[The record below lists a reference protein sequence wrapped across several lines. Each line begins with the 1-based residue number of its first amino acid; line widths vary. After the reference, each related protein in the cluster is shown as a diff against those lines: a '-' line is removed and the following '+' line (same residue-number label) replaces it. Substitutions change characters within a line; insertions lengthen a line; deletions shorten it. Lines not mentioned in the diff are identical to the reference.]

1 MDEYEA
7 EEIRAEN
14 ERLKAE
20 MADILASRPP
30 TDNPLASEK
39 NFRLLTGVDE
49 IPPKYKAVFE
59 DLLAASTQWMF
70 IKSAAEEDD
79 WVDRAA
85 HHIKTWKMTYPFSG
99 LTLADE
105 QSILIYFR
113 RYLNRG
119 YGGFER
125 NGVNTAIQT
134 VNYQTQP
141 VAPVAAPKKL
151 GFLDRINPFRK

>member
-1 MDEYEA
+1 MDEYIA
-7 EEIRAEN
+7 QLEEEN
-14 ERLKAE
+14 ARLRQE
-20 MADILASRPP
+20 NADIISQKPP

-49 IPPKYKAVFE
+49 IPPKYKKIFE
-59 DLLAASTQWMF
+59 DLLAASTQWMY
-70 IKSAAEEDD
+70 IKSAEEEDD

-134 VNYQTQP
+134 VNYQSQP
-141 VAPVAAPKKL
+141 LAPIASPKKIS
-151 GFLDRINPFRK
+151 FFDRINPFKR

>member
-1 MDEYEA
+1 MDDYTA
-7 EEIRAEN
+7 QLEEEN
-14 ERLKAE
+14 ARLRQE
-20 MADILASRPP
+20 NADIIASRPP

-49 IPPKYKAVFE
+49 IPEKYKAVFE
-59 DLLAASTQWMF
+59 DLLAASTQWMY
-70 IKSAAEEDD
+70 IKSASEEDD
-79 WVDRAA
+79 WVDRAS

-141 VAPVAAPKKL
+141 VAPVSTPKKMSL
-151 GFLDRINPFRK
+151 FDRINPFRK